1 MARDPVHTDRLAML
15 GRAVAFI
22 VHDASQ
28 PVGSALTR
36 GQSALRWLRR
46 DPPDV
51 EAAIA
56 SLERLVEDAQ
66 RASATLSALKTLASP
81 SAGPKLPLSLNEL
94 LRDTVRWLEDDLR
107 RNEIIVSLKL
117 FHDDVQVIAARVALQ
132 QLFVNLIVNAI
143 EAMVESEPATRRLT
157 LTLTVEGRNAAIAV
171 SDSGAGIA
179 KQAAPHLFDAF
190 YTTKEGGTGMGLAI
204 CRRIVT
210 EHAGSLEAV
219 SPPEGGARFVVRLPR
234 LGPRD
239 AAPGSPQ

>member
-22 VHDASQ
+22 VHDALQ

-51 EAAIA
+51 AAAIA
-56 SLERLVEDAQ
+56 SLERLVEDVQ
-66 RASATLSALKTLASP
+66 RASATLSALRKLASP
-81 SAGPKLPLSLNEL
+81 TAGPKLPLSLNAL
-94 LRDTVRWLEDDLR
+94 LSDSVRWLEDELR
-107 RNEIIVSLKL
+107 HNGIDVALELV
-117 FHDDVQVIAARVALQ
+117 DGDVQVMAARVALQ
-132 QLFVNLIVNAI
+132 QLIVNLIVNAI
-143 EAMVESEPATRRLT
+143 EAMVENSVATRRLT
-157 LTLTVEGRNAAIAV
+157 VALSVEGRNAVIAV
-171 SDSGAGIA
+171 SDTGRGIA
-179 KQAAPHLFDAF
+179 THAVPHLFDAF

-219 SPPEGGARFVVRLPR
+219 SPPEGGARFVVRVPR
-234 LGPRD
+234 LGTCGVGASER
-239 AAPGSPQ
+239 

>member
-1 MARDPVHTDRLAML
+1 MARDPVHADRLAML

-22 VHDASQ
+22 VHDALQ
-28 PVGSALTR
+28 PVGSVLTR

-46 DPPDV
+46 DTPDV

-66 RASATLSALKTLASP
+66 RASATLSALRTLACP
-81 SAGPKLPLSLNEL
+81 TAGPKIPVSLNDL

-107 RNEIIVSLKL
+107 RNEIVVSLHL
-117 FHDDVQVIAARVALQ
+117 FPHDVQVSAARVALQ
-132 QLFVNLIVNAI
+132 QLLVNLLVNAI
-143 EAMVESEPATRRLT
+143 EAMVESASIRRLT
-157 LTLTVEGRNAAIAV
+157 LALTVEGRNAVIAV
-171 SDSGAGIA
+171 SDTGGGIA

-219 SPPEGGARFVVRLPR
+219 SLPEGGARFVVRLPR
-234 LGPRD
+234 LG
-239 AAPGSPQ
+239 ACGATPGSPL

>member
-1 MARDPVHTDRLAML
+1 MARDPVHADRLAML

-22 VHDASQ
+22 VHDALQ
-28 PVGSALTR
+28 PVGSVLTR

-46 DPPDV
+46 DTPDV

-81 SAGPKLPLSLNEL
+81 TAGPKLPLSLNAL

-107 RNEIIVSLKL
+107 RNEIVVSLHL
-117 FHDDVQVIAARVALQ
+117 FHDDVQVNAARVALQ
-132 QLFVNLIVNAI
+132 QLLVNLLVNAI
-143 EAMVESEPATRRLT
+143 EAMVENASTRLLT
-157 LTLTVEGRNAAIAV
+157 LALTVEGRNAVIAV
-171 SDSGAGIA
+171 SDTGCGIA

-210 EHAGSLEAV
+210 DHAGSLEAI
-219 SPPEGGARFVVRLPR
+219 SLPGGGARFVVRLPR
-234 LGPRD
+234 LG
-239 AAPGSPQ
+239 ACGASSGHV